1 MSAKKKNPCGL
12 MNSAEILVL
21 TGTDSAKPYVAVV
34 DVNLCMLCEEPAQ
47 GC

>member
-1 MSAKKKNPCGL
+1 

-34 DVNLCMLCEEPAQ
+34 DVNLCMLWGAEWEAVRRRIRKLP
-47 GC
+47 